1 MEPQKPDSL
10 ACSPTRYVYVDETR
24 RRLGR
29 LPDDI
34 GACLDIAKAP
44 PRLHLHTVRD
54 KSICQQTAL
63 GIRHKSHSIMSIPN
77 AALQKLLQEVEAQ
90 AIQSQQKIAQTQQEI
105 ATKKRDARLNQLTV
119 SELSNLEKDTP
130 IYEGVGKM
138 CGHSYDCAVDSD

>member
-54 KSICQQTAL
+54 KSICPTDSS
-63 GIRHKSHSIMSIPN
+63 RD
-77 AALQKLLQEVEAQ
+77 
-90 AIQSQQKIAQTQQEI
+90 QTQI
-105 ATKKRDARLNQLTV
+105 APYHVYT
-119 SELSNLEKDTP
+119 
-130 IYEGVGKM
+130 
-138 CGHSYDCAVDSD
+138 